1 MAAARQDSGGA
12 PVVGGRHRWFTELL
26 RGAGFLV
33 DLLTGRKKPLR
44 ELSPVTVDGEKT
56 GDNGVA
62 YRRGQ
67 TGGEGPGQEVGV
79 PFL

>member
-1 MAAARQDSGGA
+1 
-12 PVVGGRHRWFTELL
+12 
-26 RGAGFLV
+26 V